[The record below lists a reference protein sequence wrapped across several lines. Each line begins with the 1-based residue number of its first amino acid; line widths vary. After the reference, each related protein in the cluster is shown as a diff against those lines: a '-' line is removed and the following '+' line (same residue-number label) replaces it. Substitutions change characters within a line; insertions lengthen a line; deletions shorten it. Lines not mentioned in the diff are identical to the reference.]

1 MRVVAA
7 VLEDNVGRVMLAQ
20 RPPGK
25 QDAGCWEFPGGK
37 VEPGESAFDALRRE
51 LHEEL
56 GIEVTAASRFMC
68 VRRRRAF
75 GELALEAWRVS
86 AWQGVPEAHE
96 HSALVWQLPQEA
108 RSLSLCDADVPI
120 CRVAGLPSSY
130 AITPDPGA
138 TIPARFLERI
148 EAGLDRGIRLLQWRA
163 PTLDVGRYRD
173 VASELRTMT
182 ARFGARLLLNTSPA
196 LAMELGADGVHLNA
210 SRVMAMSATQ
220 AWPKELL
227 VAASVHGS
235 PELAQAAAIGV
246 DFVVVSPIR
255 RTGSHPQ
262 AEPIGWSGLRQL
274 IEHSDVPAYALG
286 GLGPDD
292 VSEARAHGALGVAG
306 ISAFW

>member
-7 VLEDNVGRVMLAQ
+7 VLEDDAGRVLLAQ

-25 QDAGCWEFPGGK
+25 QDAGRWEFPGGK

-56 GIEVTAASRFMC
+56 GIEVTAASRFMS

-86 AWQGVPEAHE
+86 AWQGVPVAHE
-96 HSALVWQLPQEA
+96 HSALVWQRPQEA
-108 RSLSLCDADVPI
+108 LSLSLCDADVPI
-120 CRVAGLPSSY
+120 CRAASLPPCY

-138 TIPARFLERI
+138 AIPARFLERI
-148 EAGLDRGIRLLQWRA
+148 EAGLQRGIRLLQWRA
-163 PTLDVGRYRD
+163 PTLDASSYRD
-173 VASELRTMT
+173 IACRLRAMT
-182 ARFGARLLLNTSPA
+182 ARFGARLMLNASPA
-196 LAMELGADGVHLNA
+196 LALELGADGVHLNA
-210 SRVMAMSATQ
+210 SRLMAMSATQ
-220 AWPKELL
+220 SWPKELL

-235 PELAQAAAIGV
+235 RELVQAAAVAV

-255 RTGSHPQ
+255 HTCSHPRT
-262 AEPIGWSGLRQL
+262 EPIGWSGLSQL
-274 IEHSDVPAYALG
+274 LEHSDVPAYALG
-286 GLGPDD
+286 GLGADD
-292 VSEARAHGALGVAG
+292 VPEARAHGALGVAG